1 MKKLFTTLTA
11 IIFISF
17 LTLGQSK
24 QQFLEVNVGI
34 AGLYDY
40 DFSEAF
46 PGMSVL
52 YGQTKQIS
60 DICVGEWQAG
70 LALPSIVT
78 AKIGLGFGSVTH
90 NAMISVRPWPLTI
103 GPQVRLGRISTSF
116 EFGTTEDDIS
126 VGAGLIATFGYRF
139 IIKNK
144 KQKEA
149 YKKTL

>member
-78 AKIGLGFGSVTH
+78 AKIGLGLGSVT
-90 NAMISVRPWPLTI
+90 NNVMISVRPWPLTI
-103 GPQVRLGRISTSF
+103 GPQIRMGGLSASF
-116 EFGTTEDDIS
+116 EVGTTEDDIS
-126 VGAGLIATFGYRF
+126 IGAGLIATVGYRF